1 MLSFDAMK
9 SQTENELS
17 ALAAGILWITGAAM
31 ILTPS
36 HLNKILDAR
45 MLTSIF
51 ISGIFCYE
59 VALAVQRSFTRR
71 VPTRQDGV
79 LLLVCG
85 LTLLAVSG
93 LLIYKGLY
101 IESFIMLALGVVQIL
116 LISKS
121 AAKIKQADLLAILAP
136 LLEFASGVYLV
147 LNQQPYNGFELAGYR
162 YLMAFLFFMAAAIGI
177 LLLYY
182 PTIRFNGFLFRI
194 QALPWLLW
202 CLIFFPSRSIE
213 NIIAP
218 AIFAAAILLSKT
230 LPWHR
235 LILPKDDVL
244 GHRMMTVTS
253 AIGLAMLVFL
263 GGLLI
268 LIDGTIVPELENL
281 LLVREATLAMFIMIS
296 AVLYYQVI
304 TIIMTING
312 LISELSPSEDES
324 KGGFD
329 LGLMAHTWS
338 QRLARYLKPFTISQE
353 SVRTRLTSQSDQLT
367 IISNHLANEKK
378 RNKQLI
384 LLNEL
389 SQQLENQLDSPVSAQ
404 LAVNTLEQGLNS
416 SLVSL
421 YIYEPDTKD
430 FILLAS
436 AGPQSFN
443 LVSGYRQSMATGAIG
458 RAARQ
463 RKTQI
468 INDVRLDS
476 DYIHFEN
483 ESNLSCVI
491 VPIISN
497 GYVNGV
503 IVLNDEKTNAFGSL
517 EISLAESVAG
527 ELTRSWERSGYHKR
541 LMDLIQSGSQLSSMV
556 EPEATANEIAAI
568 TKDILQSRF
577 TYVHIQLGQEES
589 FIQTAFAG
597 DAPKLLRS
605 METAKETD
613 PLIQAAFRASTPFR
627 VRDVRKYTGTSH
639 LDIDQNSLRSMLAIP
654 IRWHRLSIGVIL
666 AFGKQNEVFFSE
678 NDESLAELL
687 SIQAAGAFES
697 TWLQQE
703 LRASLRT
710 TSLLYRLSTHI
721 IQAENLQDAA
731 RDIAQTAH
739 KLASANSTGIV
750 LFSKENEIEAEL
762 EIDENG
768 IHTGVDHPVDLIRQV
783 MDSGQLIYMSH
794 GKSMMRAC
802 LPIQTPIRKYGA
814 LWINIPDDH
823 QHKPTNPADLQTLV
837 NQAAIALERSILL
850 VESRQQAQEI
860 KAAYDMLEVT
870 YDQTLA
876 SLTSALDARDRE
888 TEGHSVRVSR
898 IAARLGETLNF
909 SHEQLKVLERGS
921 LLHDIGKIGI
931 SDTILHKPGPLNE
944 DEWKVMRMHPE
955 IGAQIVQGIPFLQ
968 DTISLIRHHQ
978 ERWDGSGY
986 PYGQKGEEIPLLARM
1001 FSVVDAF
1008 DALTSNRPY
1017 RQKITLEEA
1026 ITYLHQQSGILFD
1039 PSIVEAFKK
1048 LVLENPSN
1056 FIFKE

>member
-9 SQTENELS
+9 SRTENELN
-17 ALAAGILWITGAAM
+17 ALVAGILWLSGVSMVLI
-31 ILTPS
+31 PS
-36 HLNKILDAR
+36 HVYTGSNALAMTVIFTAGVLYYEAALFIQRFFTHLLKTRQSII
-45 MLTSIF
+45 TSIICGMALLG
-51 ISGIFCYE
+51 ISLFLLYKSLYIEAGI
-59 VALAVQRSFTRR
+59 VLTTAITQIALSSK
-71 VPTRQDGV
+71 
-79 LLLVCG
+79 LVEKIKQID
-85 LTLLAVSG
+85 LLAVITVVIGALSG
-93 LLIYKGLY
+93 FYLLVNG
-101 IESFIMLALGVVQIL
+101 
-116 LISKS
+116 
-121 AAKIKQADLLAILAP
+121 KQ
-136 LLEFASGVYLV
+136 
-147 LNQQPYNGFELAGYR
+147 YNGFALNGYQYPLAV
-162 YLMAFLFFMAAAIGI
+162 LFLLTSTITAISFYI
-177 LLLYY
+177 
-182 PTIRFNGFLFRI
+182 PTLKFDWSFQI
-194 QALPWLLW
+194 QAVPWLTW
-202 CLIFFPSRSIE
+202 CLIFFQFGSIE
-213 NIIAP
+213 NIIVP
-218 AIFAAAILLSKT
+218 AAFLAIILFSKSI
-230 LPWHR
+230 PWHR
-235 LILPKDDVL
+235 LILPNEDVL
-244 GHRMMTVTS
+244 GRRMMMITSTV
-253 AIGLAMLVFL
+253 GLAILIFL
-263 GGLLI
+263 GTLLT
-268 LIDGTIVPELENL
+268 LIDRIMTPEFENIIRA
-281 LLVREATLAMFIMIS
+281 REATWMVFTLIS

-304 TIIMTING
+304 AVVMTING
-312 LISELSPSEDES
+312 LISELNQAGGDE
-324 KGGFD
+324 KTDQEPGG
-329 LGLMAHTWS
+329 ATNTWG
-338 QRLARYLKPFTISQE
+338 QKLAYYLKPFTVSQE
-353 SVRTRLTSQSDQLT
+353 TLHTKLLSQSDQLT
-367 IISNHLANEKK
+367 TISQHLAAEKR

-404 LAVNTLEQGLNS
+404 LAVNTLEQALNS

-430 FILLAS
+430 FILLAT
-436 AGPQSFN
+436 AGLQSFN
-443 LVSGYRQSMATGAIG
+443 LPSGYRQSMSTGAIG

-483 ESNLSCVI
+483 ETNLSCVI

-497 GYVNGV
+497 GYVNGA

-517 EISLAESVAG
+517 EISLAEAVAA

-541 LMDLIQSGSQLSSMV
+541 LMDLIQSGSQLSAMI
-556 EPEATANEIAAI
+556 EPEATASEIAAI
-568 TKDILQSRF
+568 TKDILQARF
-577 TYVHIQLGQEES
+577 TFVHIQLGQEET
-589 FIQTAFAG
+589 FIQTASAG
-597 DAPKLLRS
+597 EAPKLLHS
-605 METAKETD
+605 METARETD
-613 PLIQAAFRASTPFR
+613 PLIQAAFHASAPFR

-731 RDIAQTAH
+731 KDIAQTAH
-739 KLASANSTGIV
+739 KLAKAQSTGIV
-750 LFSKENEIEAEL
+750 LFSQQNQIEAEL

-768 IHTGVDHPVDLIRQV
+768 IHSGVEHPFELIGQV
-783 MDSGQLIYMSH
+783 MESGQLIYMSH
-794 GKSMMRAC
+794 GKAMMRAC
-802 LPIQTPIRKYGA
+802 LPIQTPIRKYGV

-823 QHKPTNPADLQTLV
+823 QHKPANPADLQTLV
-837 NQAAIALERSILL
+837 NQAAIALERSLLL
-850 VESRQQAQEI
+850 VESRQQANEI

-898 IAARLGETLNF
+898 IAAQLGETLNF
-909 SHEQLKVLERGS
+909 SREQLKVLERGS

-931 SDTILHKPGPLNE
+931 RDTILHKPGPLNE
-944 DEWKVMRMHPE
+944 DEWKIMRMHPE

-968 DTISLIRHHQ
+968 DTIPLIRHHQ

-986 PYGQKGEEIPLLARM
+986 PHGQKGEEIPILARM
-1001 FSVVDAF
+1001 FSIVDAF

-1017 RQKITLEEA
+1017 RKKITVEEA
-1026 ITYLHQQSGILFD
+1026 ITYLHEQSGILFD
-1039 PSIVEAFKK
+1039 PKIVEAFEK
-1048 LVLENPSN
+1048 LVLENPSS
-1056 FIFKE
+1056 FIFTE

>member
-9 SQTENELS
+9 SRTENELNG
-17 ALAAGILWITGAAM
+17 LAASILWITGAAM
-31 ILTPS
+31 VLTPS
-36 HLNKILDAR
+36 YLQINLDSFS
-45 MLTSIF
+45 LTVIF
-51 ISGIFCYE
+51 ICGVFCYE
-59 VALAVQRSFTRR
+59 LALSLQRVFTNPVR
-71 VPTRQDGV
+71 TWQDIIIISGS
-79 LLLVCG
+79 G
-85 LTLLAVSG
+85 ITLLAISS
-93 LLIYKGLY
+93 LLIHQSLY
-101 IESFIMLALGVVQIL
+101 IEALISMTVGVVQIIFVSNL
-116 LISKS
+116 FE
-121 AAKIKQADLLAILAP
+121 KIKHLELLTIIAPILGGI
-136 LLEFASGVYLV
+136 SGLYLIISGR
-147 LNQQPYNGFELAGYR
+147 QYNGFELNDFQYP
-162 YLMAFLFFMAAAIGI
+162 LAFLFLITSLGGAV
-177 LLLYY
+177 YY
-182 PTIRFNGFLFRI
+182 YKSIKSDHILFRM
-194 QALPWLLW
+194 QAIPWLAW
-202 CLIFFPSRSIE
+202 CLIFFQFGSLG
-213 NIIAP
+213 NMIAP
-218 AIFAAAILLSKT
+218 SMFATTILFSKI

-235 LILPKDDVL
+235 LTLPNDDVL
-244 GHRMMTVTS
+244 GRKIMMVTR
-253 AIGLAMLVFL
+253 AIGMTILISL
-263 GGLLI
+263 GALLI
-268 LIDGTIVPELENL
+268 LMDRAMIPQVGNL
-281 LLVREATLAMFIMIS
+281 IQVREATLVVFILIS
-296 AVLYYQVI
+296 IVLYYQLV
-304 TIIMTING
+304 TVVMTING
-312 LISELSPSEDES
+312 LISELNSSGEDENKS
-324 KGGFD
+324 D
-329 LGLMAHTWS
+329 STLNSNTWNA
-338 QRLARYLKPFTISQE
+338 RLARYLKPFTFSQE
-353 SVRTRLTSQSDQLT
+353 SMRTKLLSQSDQLMT
-367 IISNHLANEKK
+367 VSNHLTNEKR

-404 LAVNTLEQGLNS
+404 LAVNTLEQALNS

-430 FILLAS
+430 FILLAT
-436 AGPQSFN
+436 AGLQSFN
-443 LVSGYRQSMATGAIG
+443 LPSGYRQSMATGAIG

-483 ESNLSCVI
+483 ETNLSCVI

-497 GYVNGV
+497 GYVNGA

-517 EISLAESVAG
+517 EISLAEAVAA

-541 LMDLIQSGSQLSSMV
+541 LMDLIQSGSQLSAMV

-568 TKDILQSRF
+568 TKDILQARF
-577 TYVHIQLGQEES
+577 TFVHIQLGQEET
-589 FIQTAFAG
+589 FIQTASAG
-597 DAPKLLRS
+597 DAPKLLHS
-605 METAKETD
+605 METARETD
-613 PLIQAAFRASTPFR
+613 PLIQAAFHASAPFR

-731 RDIAQTAH
+731 KDIAQTAH
-739 KLASANSTGIV
+739 KLAKAQSTGIV
-750 LFSKENEIEAEL
+750 LFSQQNQVEAEL

-768 IHTGVDHPVDLIRQV
+768 IHSGAEHPFELIGQV
-783 MDSGQLIYMSH
+783 MESGQLIYMSH
-794 GKSMMRAC
+794 GKAMMRAC
-802 LPIQTPIRKYGA
+802 LPIQTPIRKYGV

-823 QHKPTNPADLQTLV
+823 QHKPANPADLQTLV
-837 NQAAIALERSILL
+837 NQAAIALERSLLL
-850 VESRQQAQEI
+850 VESRQQANEI

-898 IAARLGETLNF
+898 IAAMLGETLNF
-909 SHEQLKVLERGS
+909 SREQLKVLERGS

-931 SDTILHKPGPLNE
+931 RDTILHKPGPLNE
-944 DEWKVMRMHPE
+944 DEWKIMRTHPE

-968 DTISLIRHHQ
+968 DTIPLIRHHQ

-986 PYGQKGEEIPLLARM
+986 PHGQKGEEIPILARM
-1001 FSVVDAF
+1001 FSIVDAF

-1017 RQKITLEEA
+1017 RKKITVEEA
-1026 ITYLHQQSGILFD
+1026 ITYLHEQSGILFD
-1039 PSIVEAFKK
+1039 PKIVEAFEK
-1048 LVLENPSN
+1048 LVLENPSS
-1056 FIFKE
+1056 FTFTE

>member
-1 MLSFDAMK
+1 MLSFDVMK
-9 SQTENELS
+9 SRAENELN
-17 ALAAGILWITGAAM
+17 ALAAAILWLIGATMVLIPAHVYAN
-31 ILTPS
+31 INTLT
-36 HLNKILDAR
+36 
-45 MLTSIF
+45 LTVLF
-51 ISGIFCYE
+51 TSGVFCYE
-59 VALAVQRSFTRR
+59 AALFVQGFFTREAANRNHIIVSNVSGVTLLFIGSLQIYNGQPIEAAIVLGTGIAQITLASSFT
-71 VPTRQDGV
+71 T
-79 LLLVCG
+79 
-85 LTLLAVSG
+85 
-93 LLIYKGLY
+93 
-101 IESFIMLALGVVQIL
+101 
-116 LISKS
+116 
-121 AAKIKQADLLAILAP
+121 KIKQFDLLTIIAIIAGFVGALYLAVKGNQYHGY
-136 LLEFASGVYLV
+136 E
-147 LNQQPYNGFELAGYR
+147 LNGYR
-162 YLMAFLFFMAAAIGI
+162 YLLVALFLLTSTFGVISSYVPS
-177 LLLYY
+177 LW
-182 PTIRFNGFLFRI
+182 PNWSFRI
-194 QALPWLLW
+194 HALPWLVW
-202 CLIFFPSRSIE
+202 CLVFFQFGSVE
-213 NIIAP
+213 NIIVP
-218 AIFAAAILLSKT
+218 AVFVMAILFSRT

-235 LILPKDDVL
+235 LILPDNDVL
-244 GHRMMTVTS
+244 GRRMMMVNST
-253 AIGLAMLVFL
+253 IGLAFLVFL
-263 GGLLI
+263 GALLMLMDRMTIAQPDNLTKIRVVSLHVFI
-268 LIDGTIVPELENL
+268 L
-281 LLVREATLAMFIMIS
+281 IS

-304 TIIMTING
+304 AVITTING
-312 LISELSPSEDES
+312 LISELNRTDHDSRDGVDP
-324 KGGFD
+324 GT
-329 LGLMAHTWS
+329 AQNTWG
-338 QRLARYLKPFTISQE
+338 QRLARSLKPFTLSQE
-353 SVRTRLTSQSDQLT
+353 GVRTRLLSQSDQLT
-367 IISNHLANEKK
+367 IIANHLANEKR

-404 LAVNTLEQGLNS
+404 LAVNTLEQALNS

-430 FILLAS
+430 FSLLAT
-436 AGPQSFN
+436 AGSQSFN
-443 LVSGYRQSMATGAIG
+443 LPSGYRQSMATGALG

-468 INDVRLDS
+468 INDIRLDS

-497 GYVNGV
+497 GYVNGA

-517 EISLAESVAG
+517 EISLAEAVAA

-541 LMDLIQSGSQLSSMV
+541 LMDLIQSGSQLSAMV

-568 TKDILQSRF
+568 TKDILQARF
-577 TYVHIQLGQEES
+577 TFVHIQLGQEES
-589 FIQTAFAG
+589 FIQTASAG
-597 DAPKLLRS
+597 DAPKLLHS
-605 METAKETD
+605 VETARETD
-613 PLIQAAFRASTPFR
+613 PLIQAAFHASTPFR

-721 IQAENLQDAA
+721 IQAENLYDAA
-731 RDIAQTAH
+731 KDIAQTAH
-739 KLASANSTGIV
+739 KLAKAQSTGIV
-750 LFSKENEIEAEL
+750 LFSQQNEIEAEL
-762 EIDENG
+762 EIDESGIHNG
-768 IHTGVDHPVDLIRQV
+768 IAHPFELIQQV

-802 LPIQTPIRKYGA
+802 LPIQTPIRKYGV

-823 QHKPTNPADLQTLV
+823 QHKPANPTDLQTLV
-837 NQAAIALERSILL
+837 NQAAIALERSLLL
-850 VESRQQAQEI
+850 VESRQQANEI

-898 IAARLGETLNF
+898 IAAKLGQTLNF
-909 SHEQLKVLERGS
+909 SRGQLKVLERGS

-931 SDTILHKPGPLNE
+931 RDTILHKPGPLNE
-944 DEWKVMRMHPE
+944 DEWKIMRMHPE

-968 DTISLIRHHQ
+968 DTIPLIRHHQ

-986 PYGQKGEEIPLLARM
+986 PHGQKGEEIPILARM
-1001 FSVVDAF
+1001 FSIVDAF

-1017 RQKITLEEA
+1017 RKKISVEEA
-1026 ITYLHQQSGILFD
+1026 IAYLYEQSGILFD
-1039 PSIVEAFKK
+1039 PEIVETFKK
-1048 LVLENPSN
+1048 LVLEDPTY
-1056 FIFKE
+1056 FTFTE